1 MEILIDQNI
10 QPFFITDAYYMLRF
24 QMRAWQKKVRIYS
37 KQLVNSRSVLRL
49 KRSVSIGD
57 PLCPEALIRGRL
69 VGGWGALAP

>member
-1 MEILIDQNI
+1 
-10 QPFFITDAYYMLRF
+10 MLRF

-69 VGGWGALAP
+69 VGGWGL